1 MKIGK
6 ISGFFNVSRNPYNRW
21 GVSNNVSI
29 GEKESVK
36 KEKMYSY
43 IKITMKDG
51 ATYFFGGYN
60 DKGKIILVEKL
71 AKAVEAS
78 KKTASNLRKKYAN
91 YFLHIN
97 IVRFTKKMN

>member
-6 ISGFFNVSRNPYNRW
+6 VSGFFNVSRNPYNRW
-21 GVSNNVSI
+21 GISNNVSI

-43 IKITMKDG
+43 IKITMHDG
-51 ATYFFGGYN
+51 AIYYFGGYD
-60 DKGKIILVEKL
+60 DKGKIILVKNL
-71 AKAVEAS
+71 VKAVETTE
-78 KKTASNLRKKYAN
+78 KTSSDLRKKYAK

-97 IVRFTKKMN
+97 IVKFTKKIN